1 MYNKSCPK
9 LDGFFFGVLMN
20 EFENKVLQGLLS
32 CGVKSNSKIGVAVSG
47 GADSISLL
55 TAIYEIVKSCE
66 NKTKSSD
73 NSYSSFNLYP
83 EINVITVNHNIRPQE
98 ESGGDA
104 AFVKKYCS
112 DLNSIQLSGDNPE
125 SHYKN
130 SLRAI
135 NVNCSIVELEK
146 GLVEKTCTERGQGI
160 EEAARYLRYK
170 VFEQFIKEKKLDY
183 LCLAHNQNDQV
194 ETVLMRFLSGGSME
208 ALAGIK
214 MVRGLYIRPM
224 LDISRTEIEAYLCEK
239 KLPWRNDST
248 NADTAYFRNK
258 IRLKLVPFLD
268 EFFGNWKPAVLSGAK
283 RAQADSECMAAFVD
297 SVLLRKD
304 ESGVWIDAGNK
315 EESGSF
321 VAMEKAVKERVLLK
335 ACSLA
340 GEEMRVPVVFIDEF
354 LRQYVSGK
362 NVNLSFHNI
371 EIYSKNNSILV
382 RKSVKTHT
390 QMVFSAIIED
400 IGTYEFPFG
409 EFSISEL
416 GSVFINGQ
424 FYAKG
429 IELPCCIRSAQLDD
443 EVRTSEGKMK
453 KISDIYSDWHV
464 PVELRCSIPVLQNL
478 NGKKQEIVCIFGGI
492 YGFNNWV
499 VK

>member
-1 MYNKSCPK
+1 
-9 LDGFFFGVLMN
+9 MN

-160 EEAARYLRYK
+160 EDAARYLRYK

-194 ETVLMRFLSGGSME
+194 ETVLMRFLTGGAME
-208 ALAGIK
+208 SLAGIK
-214 MVRGLYIRPM
+214 AVREKYIRPM
-224 LDISRTEIEAYLCEK
+224 LDISRAEIEAYLCK
-239 KLPWRNDST
+239 AGVSWRTDST
-248 NADTAYFRNK
+248 NADTAYMRNK
-258 IRLKLVPFLD
+258 VRLKLVPFLN
-268 EFFGNWKPAVLSGAK
+268 EVFGNWQPAVLSGAK
-283 RAQADSECMAAFVD
+283 RAQADSRAMAALVD
-297 SVLLRKD
+297 QIELCKVENGVCFSAGVL
-304 ESGVWIDAGNK
+304 S
-315 EESGSF
+315 EENANVSF
-321 VAMEKAVKERVLLK
+321 FSMPVAVKERVLLK

-340 GEEMRVPVVFIDEF
+340 GETMRVPLAFIDEF
-354 LRQYVSGK
+354 LRQFESGK
-362 NVNLSFHNI
+362 NINLQFHNV
-371 EIYSKNNSILV
+371 EISSKNNSIFV

-400 IGTYEFPFG
+400 KGTYQLPFG
-409 EFSISEL
+409 DAVISDSGE
-416 GSVFINGQ
+416 VFVNGQ
-424 FYAKG
+424 IVACG

-443 EVRTSEGKMK
+443 EIKTSDGKMK
-453 KISDIYSDWHV
+453 KINDIFSSWHV
-464 PVELRCSIPVLQNL
+464 PNELRCSIPVLQKL
-478 NGKKQEIVCIFGGI
+478 SGKTQDVVCIFGGV